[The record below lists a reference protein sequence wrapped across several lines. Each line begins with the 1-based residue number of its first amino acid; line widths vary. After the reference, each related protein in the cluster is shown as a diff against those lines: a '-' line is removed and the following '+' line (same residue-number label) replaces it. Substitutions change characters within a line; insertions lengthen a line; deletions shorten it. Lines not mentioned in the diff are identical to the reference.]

1 MRAGA
6 LRKDRAVTLVELLV
20 VVGIMLAVA
29 SIALAAVGQFM
40 GARGVDSA
48 VRRVRGAVRI
58 ARAHASSTGKI
69 TNVVFH
75 FGEGR
80 VTIETPAGEQVQEPI
95 FLPRAAQFYP
105 QFPPENPPENKKWI
119 HKDGKPMKVLTL
131 KPSGRVEL
139 PPGMTRNFWIV
150 VSDRNGKDVKG
161 VEVVWTSGLSSQQ
174 DL

>member
-1 MRAGA
+1 MRA
-6 LRKDRAVTLVELLV
+6 RSPRQDRGVTLVELLV

-48 VRRVRGAVRI
+48 VRRLRGAVRI
-58 ARAHASSTGKI
+58 ARAHASSTGKP

-75 FGEGR
+75 LGEGR
-80 VTIETPAGEQVQEPI
+80 VTVQTPAGEQVQEPI
-95 FLPRAAQFYP
+95 FLPRAAQFAP
-105 QFPPENPPENKKWI
+105 GFVNPDSGEKLWI
-119 HKDGKPMKVLTL
+119 HVDGEPLRTLTL
-131 KPSGRVEL
+131 RPSGRVEL

-150 VSDRNGKDVKG
+150 VSNRNGENMKG
-161 VEVVWTSGLSSQQ
+161 VQVVWTSGLTSQQ